1 MTKTKPRVLSVPN
14 HHPADSPEAPPELL
28 EFVRMDTPTGE
39 RSLTNIHPHPNPTRS
54 LDPRHLVDLARSIGA
69 LGLIHPL
76 VIDVEDVVVAGSHRY
91 AALRLLS
98 AHPDER
104 VALLASLCPA
114 AYAGTLAPLAEPVQ
128 LLAVSPGVVDFMRIP
143 VRVLPLS
150 MAKNPDDA
158 WRAEVAENEQ
168 RRDYKPSEVKE
179 LARRLEAQGYTM
191 RKGGRLDPL
200 RVLPVLSALVG
211 KSDRQIRRILL
222 AADAPE
228 DNRSDVRLPK
238 RTKLA
243 VDASAALKAVEKL
256 KATHAKIIGA
266 GDHTTLN
273 RAVDVLKRLAQS

>member
-1 MTKTKPRVLSVPN
+1 MTKTKPRVLLVPN

-28 EFVRMDTPTGE
+28 EFVRLDTPTGE
-39 RSLTNIHPHPNPTRS
+39 RSLATIHPHPNPTRA

-91 AALRLLS
+91 AALRLL
-98 AHPDER
+98 ATPPPDR
-104 VALLASLCPA
+104 VALLAALCPT
-114 AYAGTLAPLAEPVQ
+114 AYPGTLAPLAEPVQ

-168 RRDYKPSEVKE
+168 RRDYKPAEVKQ

-222 AADAPE
+222 AADASE

-243 VDASAALKAVEKL
+243 MDASATLKAMEKL
-256 KATHAKIIGA
+256 KAHGKVIGE
-266 GDHTTLN
+266 GDHNTIN
-273 RAVDVLKRLAQS
+273 RALEMLRRLAQS